1 MSDPRLFD
9 EFLAGARTG
18 HSASHHIEESALLID
33 RIAPVALRLEEGV
46 VLIRTDVQSNALLVI
61 LPGLGYS
68 IEVEDPPLATV
79 VSLQVLGMP
88 AAMWDL
94 WARKGA
100 DANATLER
108 VAGADAPGA
117 GW

>member
-1 MSDPRLFD
+1 MSEPRLFD

-33 RIAPVALRLEEGV
+33 RIAPVALRLDEGV
-46 VLIRTDVQSNALLVI
+46 VLIRTDVQSRELLMN

-68 IEVEDPPLATV
+68 IEVEDPQLATV

-94 WARKGA
+94 WARQGA
-100 DANATLER
+100 DGRETLER
-108 VAGADAPGA
+108 VAGVDAPGA